1 MGRYD
6 RNTKKNTK
14 STVLIMPFLM
24 ALLFGISGTFVAFNI
39 YKKTKHGE
47 DPVFFGGKA
56 AETSQSATQPG
67 KPITLPA
74 TKPLTLPPAPVPIVT
89 IKQQRTPLQPTALP
103 DLLSSDGAFRQSILK
118 VSPGLDQWLVADQL
132 IRRYM
137 MIFNDFAQGIR
148 VSKHLSFI
156 RLEEPFAALQN
167 DDTLYLAPKGYRRY
181 DILAKTLALADA
193 KVAVAVYRQFRPLM
207 LQVFAEFS
215 YPKDITLESV
225 VSKALGEI
233 LAAPV
238 IEGPLELVR
247 PSLFYKFADPKLE
260 ALNPVQ
266 KQMIRMGPE
275 NMRLIQQKCREFL
288 VELGK

>member
-6 RNTKKNTK
+6 RNTKKNAK
-14 STVLIMPFLM
+14 PTVLIMPFLM

-39 YKKTKHGE
+39 YKKAKHAE

-56 AETSQSATQPG
+56 TETSQPATQPD
-67 KPITLPA
+67 KPIGMA
-74 TKPLTLPPAPVPIVT
+74 ETKPITLPPAPVPIVT
-89 IKQQRTPLQPTALP
+89 IKQQQTPLQPIALP
-103 DLLSSDGAFRQSILK
+103 DLLSSDGPFRQSVLK
-118 VSPGLDQWLVADQL
+118 VSPGLGQWLVADQL

-167 DDTLYLAPKGYRRY
+167 DNTLYLAPKGYRRY
-181 DILAKTLALADA
+181 DVLAKTLSLADA
-193 KVAVAVYRQFRPLM
+193 KAAVAVYRQFRPLM
-207 LQVFAEFS
+207 LQEFS

-247 PSLFYKFADPKLE
+247 PSLFYKFADPRLE
-260 ALNPVQ
+260 VLNPVQ